1 MRLPALVEQRQT
13 HLFPVVVSTVPVQHY
28 HRAVLRPESH
38 NKGSSGVLN
47 RYGSNEARGVSRT
60 RRRRVIGP
68 SRTGACVIDHS
79 NKTKFNLAS
88 SLVAGYAATTWT
100 LRHDDGF
107 WRTGVSQFS
116 AAISMAMGDC
126 CCRRMLERMW
136 RFRYNSFLTD
146 KGPVC
151 PRRVSAN

>member
-38 NKGSSGVLN
+38 NNGSSGVLN

-68 SRTGACVIDHS
+68 SRTGA
-79 NKTKFNLAS
+79 
-88 SLVAGYAATTWT
+88 SLEQ
-100 LRHDDGF
+100 DEI
-107 WRTGVSQFS
+107 QFS
-116 AAISMAMGDC
+116 FITRGWLC
-126 CCRRMLERMW
+126 CNNLD
-136 RFRYNSFLTD
+136 TT
-146 KGPVC
+146 P
-151 PRRVSAN
+151 